1 MTNQEYQKAKYDL
14 FKTYK
19 KPNTIYSKPIKN
31 PQAIK

>member
-19 KPNTIYSKPIKN
+19 KDNFCKFFTFKINKKCI
-31 PQAIK
+31 